1 VRRIPEIAGAAAGV
15 LLAPVAGAVAWARR
29 ARVFHPEGAVYAA
42 EVFPAGADLTG
53 LGQRLAG
60 PALVRMST
68 AVWRGGREWIDVLGC
83 AIRFRRSGAAT
94 AEPEPGDQDLL
105 LATVRN
111 PWTTLLAP
119 LTTEQHDFLRNDYYA
134 VSPFSVDGLLQRVK
148 LRAVA
153 MRDGSSALLP
163 GPGLSRG
170 ERLDLDVRDGRAVLE
185 LQAKAGRGDYAPVAR
200 IALRERV
207 AVDQERLRFSPFRD
221 GRGIRPRGFVHA
233 LRLATYSASQ
243 QLRPRRA

>member
-1 VRRIPEIAGAAAGV
+1 VAGTAFGT

-42 EVFPAGADLTG
+42 EVSPAGADLTG
-53 LGQRLAG
+53 VGQRLAG
-60 PALVRMST
+60 PALVRLST

-83 AIRFRRSGAAT
+83 AVRFRRIASQSADA
-94 AEPEPGDQDLL
+94 EPGDQDLL

-119 LTTEQHDFLRNDYYA
+119 LTTQQHDFLRNDYYA
-134 VSPFSVDGLLQRVK
+134 VSPFAVDGVARRVK
-148 LRAVA
+148 LRAVTRREGTGVLA
-153 MRDGSSALLP
+153 P

-170 ERLDLDVRDGRAVLE
+170 ERLDLDVRDGRAVFE
-185 LQAKAGRGDYAPVAR
+185 LQAKLGRDEYLPVAR

-207 AVDQERLRFSPFRD
+207 AVDQEKLRFSPFRD

-233 LRLATYSASQ
+233 LRLGTYSASQ
-243 QLRPRRA
+243 LLRPRRA